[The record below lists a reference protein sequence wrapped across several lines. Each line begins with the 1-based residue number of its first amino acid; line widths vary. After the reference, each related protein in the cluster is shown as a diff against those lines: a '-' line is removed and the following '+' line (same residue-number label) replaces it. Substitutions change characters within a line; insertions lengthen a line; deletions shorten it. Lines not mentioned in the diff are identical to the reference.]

1 MNTVE
6 GLRGELE
13 AYVAGINSTGLDGLD
28 SQAIEKL
35 DTFSTAADGL
45 GMNTGKKLINNLS
58 LVLKSFKEGKSKED
72 SVQIRLTAL
81 DFYLQNIKGGGGEEE
96 L

>member
-1 MNTVE
+1 MDTVE
-6 GLRGELE
+6 SLRGELE
-13 AYVAGINSTGLDGLD
+13 GCISHINSSGLGSLD
-28 SQAIEKL
+28 PQITDKL
-35 DTFSTAADGL
+35 DKFSAAAGGL
-45 GMNTGKKLINNLS
+45 GMNSGKKLIDNLS
-58 LVLKSFKEGKSKED
+58 AVLKSFKEGKSKED